1 MAQKPFNI
9 HAAFRGAARR
19 VFARSPKVRQVLAAG
34 RREVPKYN
42 KDGSRAK
49 KDAVQY
55 NCEVCL
61 SWVSSTKISV
71 DHKDPVIS
79 TDNGW
84 VDWNTFYER
93 LDCPI
98 SNLQRICDDCHQK
111 KTNKERF
118 DRMFLKEVNDLSWI
132 NTPASSKEEKK
143 EFAKKFTAKRLAKF
157 PYPQD
162 FKDAVKAL
170 RLSIGMKV

>member
-1 MAQKPFNI
+1 MVQKTFNI

-19 VFARSPKVRQVLAAG
+19 VFARSPKVRQVLMAG
-34 RREVPKYN
+34 RREIPKYN
-42 KDGSRAK
+42 KDGTRAK

-55 NCEVCL
+55 SCEVCL
-61 SWVSSTKISV
+61 LWVGSSYICV

-79 TDNGW
+79 IDSF

-118 DRMFLKEVNDLSWI
+118 ERIYAKEQSELNCALSQVW
-132 NTPASSKEEKK
+132 NSEEKK
-143 EFAKKFTAKRLAKF
+143 IFLKKFTNKRLAKF

-162 FKDAVKAL
+162 FKDSIKAL
-170 RLSIGMKV
+170 KLSLNMKV